1 MGSLAAASLKPLRSG
16 ATEAV
21 LDSQLFQ
28 SLLADALDSGQV
40 QIALRKALET
50 EGAEHVVE
58 MLFESGLVDE
68 FVDRLVADGAA
79 WVLINAVLASDEAEQ
94 LVGNGAL
101 WGLID
106 KALQSEG
113 AGALVAD
120 GTLWTLIDKALTGD
134 GARRLVESGAL
145 WTLISAA
152 LAGEGAGELVENPAF
167 WNIINRALQT
177 DGAGQLVSGGALW
190 ALINQALTSDGAA
203 GLVENRALWTL
214 VDRALTSDGA
224 SQLMNSAALWG
235 VIDGALQSAA
245 AQQLVENPAL
255 WTLINRAL
263 QTDGASQLVN
273 SRALWTLIDQA
284 LTSDG
289 AGRLVNSGALWKLID
304 QALQSD
310 GADQFV
316 TNPALWKLISGALES
331 GGADALVNSPP
342 LWSLVDT
349 AIASDGAERMI
360 HSPALWTLIGK
371 ALESENAE
379 GLVTRLFDSGLAD
392 QFIDRLATNKAVW
405 RLVDEI
411 AASPAVTAAVT
422 QQSLGFADQVG
433 GELRARARQADD
445 WILRKARR
453 DRDGDGTSP
462 SGNESA
468 GTAARDAQASPA
480 VPPLIG
486 SDTVVPATPP
496 AGAATLVPA
505 ASLTGDT
512 SIPAVPA
519 TGADG
524 VPAEQRYIG
533 VVVRTLGFIVDAAL
547 ICVPA
552 LIVEFAAALIVTVA
566 HLPSSWKSVMVVVGG
581 IAFALWALVYFVAF
595 WTTTGQTPGARIMQ
609 FRVVP
614 RTGDALKTRRAIV
627 RAIGLVLAAIPLFA
641 GYLPIAIGRK
651 HRGLQDYLA
660 RTIVVDAPQ
669 QSVADAQRIAAQANR
684 TRTLI
689 LSAEATD
696 APDAYAPHDGDQ
708 IALDPARRNVASSD
722 SGDACGSG
730 A

>member
-1 MGSLAAASLKPLRSG
+1 MGSLAAASLKPLRGG

-40 QIALRKALET
+40 QIALRRALET

-79 WVLINAVLASDEAEQ
+79 WVLINAVLASNEAEQ
-94 LVGNGAL
+94 LVSKGAL

-120 GTLWTLIDKALTGD
+120 ETLWTLIDKALTGD

-152 LAGEGAGELVENPAF
+152 LAGEGAGELVENPA
-167 WNIINRALQT
+167 
-177 DGAGQLVSGGALW
+177 
-190 ALINQALTSDGAA
+190 
-203 GLVENRALWTL
+203 LWTL

-224 SQLMNSAALWG
+224 RQLMNSAALWG

-263 QTDGASQLVN
+263 QTAGASQLVN

-316 TNPALWKLISGALES
+316 TNPALWKLITGALES
-331 GGADALVNSPP
+331 GGADALLNSPP
-342 LWSLVDT
+342 LWSLIDT

-371 ALESENAE
+371 ALESENAD
-379 GLVTRLFDSGLAD
+379 GLVTRLFDSGFAD
-392 QFIDRLATNKAVW
+392 QFIDRLVTNKAVW

-453 DRDGDGTSP
+453 NRDGDGTSR
-462 SGNESA
+462 SGNESP
-468 GTAARDAQASPA
+468 GTAAGDAQASPA

-486 SDTVVPATPP
+486 SDTAVPATPR

-505 ASLTGDT
+505 APLTGDT

-533 VVVRTLGFIVDAAL
+533 VVARTLGFIVDATL

-614 RTGDALKTRRAIV
+614 RTGDTLKTRRAIV

-641 GYLPIAIGRK
+641 GYLSIAIGRK

-660 RTIVVDAPQ
+660 RTIVVDAPE
-669 QSVADAQRIAAQANR
+669 QSVADAQRIAAHANR

-696 APDAYAPHDGDQ
+696 APDAHAPHDGDQ
-708 IALDPARRNVASSD
+708 IALDPVRRNVASSD
-722 SGDACGSG
+722 SGPAGGSG

>member
-1 MGSLAAASLKPLRSG
+1 MGSLAAASLKPIRGG

-79 WVLINAVLASDEAEQ
+79 WVLINGVLASDEAEQ

-134 GARRLVESGAL
+134 RARRLVESGAL

-152 LAGEGAGELVENPAF
+152 LAGEGAGELVENPAL
-167 WNIINRALQT
+167 WNI
-177 DGAGQLVSGGALW
+177 
-190 ALINQALTSDGAA
+190 
-203 GLVENRALWTL
+203 
-214 VDRALTSDGA
+214 
-224 SQLMNSAALWG
+224 
-235 VIDGALQSAA
+235 
-245 AQQLVENPAL
+245 
-255 WTLINRAL
+255 INRAL

-273 SRALWTLIDQA
+273 SRALWTLVDQA

-310 GADQFV
+310 GAEQFV
-316 TNPALWKLISGALES
+316 TNPALWKLITGALES
-331 GGADALVNSPP
+331 GGVDALVNSPP
-342 LWSLVDT
+342 LWSLVNT

-453 DRDGDGTSP
+453 DRDGDVTSP

-480 VPPLIG
+480 VAPLIG

-496 AGAATLVPA
+496 ASAATLAPA
-505 ASLTGDT
+505 APLTGDT

-533 VVVRTLGFIVDAAL
+533 VVARTLGFIVDATL

-614 RTGDALKTRRAIV
+614 RTGDELKTRRAIV

-660 RTIVVDAPQ
+660 RTIVVDAPE

-689 LSAEATD
+689 LSAEATA
-696 APDAYAPHDGDQ
+696 APDPHAPQDGDQ
-708 IALDPARRNVASSD
+708 IALDPVRRNVASSD
-722 SGDACGSG
+722 SGDAGGSG